1 MPDLFEEKQGAKGEG
16 KIGRESSYMPLEA
29 L

>member
-1 MPDLFEEKQGAKGEG
+1 MSDLFEEKQGAKGED
-16 KIGRESSYMPLEA
+16 KIGRESSYRPLEA

>member
-16 KIGRESSYMPLEA
+16 KIQRESSYRSLEV